1 MKPLDLDAVR
11 AFVLVAELAS
21 FTRAADALGTTQS
34 AVSLKLKRLEA
45 QLGKPLLERTP
56 RRVTLAAVGA
66 AFLPAAR
73 ELLDAH
79 ERALAALS
87 SAQRRLVIG
96 VSEHVA
102 VPDLPAV
109 LTGLNR
115 HDPGLTLEMHVGM
128 SAGLLAQYDERRL
141 DAAFVRHEPGEDPPR
156 DDATLLFTE
165 PLAWLPPPRGRGEP
179 LPLAV
184 LAGPCGVRAAA
195 LRALERAGVRW
206 RERFT
211 GGGVAAVAAAAA
223 AGLAVCPLARRVAP
237 RSLVDVGARLRLPA
251 LPDSQVALY
260 SRVRDARSI
269 DTLRRF
275 ADSLAGPAQS
285 AGRE

>member
-1 MKPLDLDAVR
+1 MSECRPGCSRNTTSGGSTRRSCATSPAKTRR
-11 AFVLVAELAS
+11 AT
-21 FTRAADALGTTQS
+21 TRRCFSPSRSRGSPRAD
-34 AVSLKLKRLEA
+34 
-45 QLGKPLLERTP
+45 
-56 RRVTLAAVGA
+56 
-66 AFLPAAR
+66 
-73 ELLDAH
+73 
-79 ERALAALS
+79 
-87 SAQRRLVIG
+87 
-96 VSEHVA
+96 
-102 VPDLPAV
+102 
-109 LTGLNR
+109 
-115 HDPGLTLEMHVGM
+115 
-128 SAGLLAQYDERRL
+128 
-141 DAAFVRHEPGEDPPR
+141 
-156 DDATLLFTE
+156 
-165 PLAWLPPPRGRGEP
+165 EP

>member
-1 MKPLDLDAVR
+1 MSECRPGCSRNTTSGGSTRRSCATSPAKTRR
-11 AFVLVAELAS
+11 AT
-21 FTRAADALGTTQS
+21 TRRCFS
-34 AVSLKLKRLEA
+34 PSR
-45 QLGKPLLERTP
+45 
-56 RRVTLAAVGA
+56 
-66 AFLPAAR
+66 
-73 ELLDAH
+73 
-79 ERALAALS
+79 S
-87 SAQRRLVIG
+87 
-96 VSEHVA
+96 
-102 VPDLPAV
+102 
-109 LTGLNR
+109 
-115 HDPGLTLEMHVGM
+115 
-128 SAGLLAQYDERRL
+128 
-141 DAAFVRHEPGEDPPR
+141 
-156 DDATLLFTE
+156 
-165 PLAWLPPPRGRGEP
+165 RGSP
-179 LPLAV
+179 
-184 LAGPCGVRAAA
+184 RAAA

>member
-1 MKPLDLDAVR
+1 
-11 AFVLVAELAS
+11 E
-21 FTRAADALGTTQS
+21 
-34 AVSLKLKRLEA
+34 
-45 QLGKPLLERTP
+45 
-56 RRVTLAAVGA
+56 
-66 AFLPAAR
+66 
-73 ELLDAH
+73 
-79 ERALAALS
+79 
-87 SAQRRLVIG
+87 
-96 VSEHVA
+96 
-102 VPDLPAV
+102 
-109 LTGLNR
+109 
-115 HDPGLTLEMHVGM
+115 
-128 SAGLLAQYDERRL
+128 
-141 DAAFVRHEPGEDPPR
+141 
-156 DDATLLFTE
+156 
-165 PLAWLPPPRGRGEP
+165 EP

>member
-1 MKPLDLDAVR
+1 
-11 AFVLVAELAS
+11 
-21 FTRAADALGTTQS
+21 
-34 AVSLKLKRLEA
+34 
-45 QLGKPLLERTP
+45 
-56 RRVTLAAVGA
+56 RRHPAPPGAPAGA
-66 AFLPAAR
+66 AG
-73 ELLDAH
+73 
-79 ERALAALS
+79 
-87 SAQRRLVIG
+87 RR
-96 VSEHVA
+96 
-102 VPDLPAV
+102 
-109 LTGLNR
+109 
-115 HDPGLTLEMHVGM
+115 
-128 SAGLLAQYDERRL
+128 
-141 DAAFVRHEPGEDPPR
+141 
-156 DDATLLFTE
+156 
-165 PLAWLPPPRGRGEP
+165 RGGEP

>member
-1 MKPLDLDAVR
+1 VGNRL
-11 AFVLVAELAS
+11 S
-21 FTRAADALGTTQS
+21 FHHGQAGGGGPARRPPPA
-34 AVSLKLKRLEA
+34 
-45 QLGKPLLERTP
+45 P
-56 RRVTLAAVGA
+56 RGGP
-66 AFLPAAR
+66 PA
-73 ELLDAH
+73 
-79 ERALAALS
+79 
-87 SAQRRLVIG
+87 
-96 VSEHVA
+96 
-102 VPDLPAV
+102 
-109 LTGLNR
+109 
-115 HDPGLTLEMHVGM
+115 PGW
-128 SAGLLAQYDERRL
+128 
-141 DAAFVRHEPGEDPPR
+141 PPR
-156 DDATLLFTE
+156 A
-165 PLAWLPPPRGRGEP
+165 GEP